1 MDVKWNCGFGS
12 TKWEGNAE
20 HRSGWLSGRDEGR
33 HELVGN
39 GENGRIK
46 WDEWILLENVVRVN
60 NF

>member
-39 GENGRIK
+39 GEKGRIK
-46 WDEWILLENVVRVN
+46 WDEWILLENVV
-60 NF
+60 